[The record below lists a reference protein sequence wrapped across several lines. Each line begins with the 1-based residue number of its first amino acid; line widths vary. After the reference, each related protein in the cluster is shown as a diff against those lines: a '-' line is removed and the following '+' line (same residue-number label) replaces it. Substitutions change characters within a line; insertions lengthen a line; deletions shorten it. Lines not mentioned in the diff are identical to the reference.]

1 MEDMMSEN
9 NNHDNFTKLPEP
21 PKRSID
27 MPGFDQLPASEKK
40 EIVRDEIRNI
50 LTKDR
55 ETNKLSFTK
64 KLACSTLGSIIGPTF
79 LAAMNGNPALTGSML
94 GVFASFG
101 VLTVIDN
108 ILSKKEKET
117 AIQNDIKALHSK
129 SGYVFS
135 KEQMANEVDVIKTEL
150 KNNSSLSSTLKKA
163 QQSTP
168 KTSEPTMAIPNIG
181 RYSGR

>member
-27 MPGFDQLPASEKK
+27 MPGFDQLPASEKR

-55 ETNKLSFTK
+55 ETNNLSLTE
-64 KLACSTLGSIIGPTF
+64 KLAFANLAPIITYALSAQLPVFDG
-79 LAAMNGNPALTGSML
+79 LVSGALT
-94 GVFASFG
+94 FG
-101 VLTVIDN
+101 ILTLVDY
-108 ILSKKEKET
+108 LSSKKEKET
-117 AIQNDIKALHSK
+117 AIQNDIKALQSK

>member
-1 MEDMMSEN
+1 MSEN

-117 AIQNDIKALHSK
+117 AIQNDIKALQSK

-168 KTSEPTMAIPNIG
+168 KTSEPTMAIPS